1 LQQNVAAVD
10 VLLFCTFRL
19 L

>member
-1 LQQNVAAVD
+1 LQQNVTAVD